1 MRIDQRPGLAAAG
14 PAPSGPAPSGPAPAG
29 PAPAGPSR
37 RVVILLGAVLLMVV
51 LTGASLAVGAGSA
64 PPQEVW
70 RALTGY
76 TGTNEQLIVRDIRV
90 PRTILAI
97 CVGAAL
103 GVSGTLVQ
111 TLTRNPL
118 AEPGIL
124 GVTAGAAFAITVGT
138 VLGISESQSARLA
151 LALAGAVV
159 AALVVYGVGR
169 TVPLRLVLAGV
180 AFTFVLSGM
189 TLALRLQYPDVLD
202 KYRFWSV
209 GSLAGREQ
217 TPYLVPALTIALAL
231 AGALLAAR
239 PLAGLA
245 LGEDVAHAIGVRV
258 TWIRVAVL
266 ALVTV
271 LAGAATAIAGPIAFV
286 GLIVPHLARR
296 AAHGSVPWLMAY
308 TMLLGPILLLVSDIG
323 SRVLLPTGEVPVA
336 VVTAFL
342 GGPALIWVVRRYGT
356 VEP

>member
-1 MRIDQRPGLAAAG
+1 MRTTDPAPGTAGRGLAEAGSAPSASPRPGLD
-14 PAPSGPAPSGPAPAG
+14 
-29 PAPAGPSR
+29 R
-37 RVVILLGAVLLMVV
+37 RVVLLAGAVLLLAVCA
-51 LTGASLAVGAGSA
+51 GASLAVGAGRT

-76 TGTNEQLIVRDIRV
+76 AGTNEHVIVRDIRV

-103 GVSGTLVQ
+103 GTAGTLIQ

-124 GVTAGAAFAITVGT
+124 GVTSGAGFAITVGT
-138 VLGISESQSARLA
+138 VLGIAGSQTAQLGLA
-151 LALAGAVV
+151 LVGAVV
-159 AALVVYGVGR
+159 ASLVVYGVGR

-189 TLALRLQYPDVLD
+189 SLALRLLYPDVLD
-202 KYRFWSV
+202 RFRFWSV

-217 TPYLVPALTIALAL
+217 TPFEVPLLAIVLAL
-231 AGALLAAR
+231 AGALLATR
-239 PLAGLA
+239 PLSGIA
-245 LGEDVAHAIGVRV
+245 LGEDVAHALGARV
-258 TWIRVAVL
+258 ARTRVAVL

-271 LAGAATAIAGPIAFV
+271 LAGAATAVAGPIAFV
-286 GLIVPHLARR
+286 GLIVPHLARH
-296 AAHGSVPWLMAY
+296 AARGSIPWLMGY
-308 TMLLGPILLLVSDIG
+308 TMLLGPILMLVSDIG
-323 SRVLLPTGEVPVA
+323 ARVLLPTGEVPVA

-342 GGPALIWVVRRYGT
+342 GGPALIWVVRRYGA
-356 VEP
+356 VEL

>member
-1 MRIDQRPGLAAAG
+1 
-14 PAPSGPAPSGPAPAG
+14 
-29 PAPAGPSR
+29 
-37 RVVILLGAVLLMVV
+37 MVV
-51 LTGASLAVGAGSA
+51 LAGASLAVGAGSA
-64 PPQEVW
+64 PLDEVW
-70 RALTGY
+70 RALTGF
-76 TGTNEQLIVRDIRV
+76 TGTNEQTIVRDIRL
-90 PRTILAI
+90 PRTILAVG
-97 CVGAAL
+97 VGAAL
-103 GVSGTLVQ
+103 GVSGALVQ

-138 VLGISESQSARLA
+138 VLGISDSQSARLA
-151 LALAGAVV
+151 LALAGAVL

-169 TVPLRLVLAGV
+169 SVPLRLVLAGV

-217 TPYLVPALTIALAL
+217 TPYLVPMLAIVLAL
-231 AGALLAAR
+231 AGALLATR

-245 LGEDVAHAIGVRV
+245 LGEDVAHAIGARV
-258 TWIRVAVL
+258 TRIRVAVL

-271 LAGAATAIAGPIAFV
+271 LAAAATAIAGPIAFV
-286 GLIVPHLARR
+286 GLMVPHLARR
-296 AAHGSVPWLMAY
+296 AARGSVPWLMAY
-308 TMLLGPILLLVSDIG
+308 TMVLGPILLLVSDIG

-342 GGPALIWVVRRYGT
+342 GGPALIWVVRRYGA
-356 VEP
+356 VEL

>member
-1 MRIDQRPGLAAAG
+1 M
-14 PAPSGPAPSGPAPAG
+14 
-29 PAPAGPSR
+29 
-37 RVVILLGAVLLMVV
+37 ILLGAVLLMVV
-51 LTGASLAVGAGSA
+51 LAGASLAVGAGSA
-64 PPQEVW
+64 PLPEVW
-70 RALTGY
+70 RALVDY
-76 TGTNEQLIVRDIRV
+76 TGTSEQVIVRDIRV

-103 GVSGTLVQ
+103 GVSGSLVQ

-124 GVTAGAAFAITVGT
+124 GWTAGAGFAITLGT
-138 VLGISESQSARLA
+138 VLGVSGSQSARLA

-169 TVPLRLVLAGV
+169 SVPLRLVLAGV
-180 AFTFVLSGM
+180 AFTFVLSGLS
-189 TLALRLQYPDVLD
+189 LALRLLYPDVLD
-202 KYRFWSV
+202 RYRFWSV

-217 TPYLVPALTIALAL
+217 TPFEIPVLVIVLAL
-231 AGALLAAR
+231 AGALLVTR

-245 LGEDVAHAIGVRV
+245 LGEDVAHALGARV
-258 TWIRVAVL
+258 TRIRLAVF

-296 AAHGSVPWLMAY
+296 AAGGSIPWLMVY

-342 GGPALIWVVRRYGT
+342 GGPALIWVVRRYGA
-356 VEP
+356 VGL

>member
-1 MRIDQRPGLAAAG
+1 
-14 PAPSGPAPSGPAPAG
+14 
-29 PAPAGPSR
+29 
-37 RVVILLGAVLLMVV
+37 MVV
-51 LTGASLAVGAGSA
+51 LAGASLAVGAGSA
-64 PPQEVW
+64 PLPEVW
-70 RALTGY
+70 RALVDY
-76 TGTNEQLIVRDIRV
+76 TGTSEQVIVRDIRV

-103 GVSGTLVQ
+103 GVSGSLVQ

-124 GVTAGAAFAITVGT
+124 GWTAGAGFAITLGT
-138 VLGISESQSARLA
+138 VLGVSGSQSARLA

-169 TVPLRLVLAGV
+169 SVPLRLVLAGV
-180 AFTFVLSGM
+180 AFTFVLSGLS
-189 TLALRLQYPDVLD
+189 LALRLLYPDVLD
-202 KYRFWSV
+202 RYRFWSV

-217 TPYLVPALTIALAL
+217 TPFEIPVLVIVLAL
-231 AGALLAAR
+231 AGALLVTR

-245 LGEDVAHAIGVRV
+245 LGEDVAHALGARV
-258 TWIRVAVL
+258 TRIRLAVF

-296 AAHGSVPWLMAY
+296 AAGGSIPWLMVY

-342 GGPALIWVVRRYGT
+342 GGPALIWVVRRYGA
-356 VEP
+356 VGL